1 MNTEMMFER
10 MTEERLLI
18 ALKAVE
24 EKYECKLYVSAH
36 QVKLSGN
43 RVSLIWDKSFLLGKA
58 RGEVRDIVVTAVKSK
73 FLLRQDRA
81 VGEAYIAHLSMVVSN
96 APKEEVAKTAE
107 EVKKVTSRRTG
118 PRQKAFRFTYS

>member
-1 MNTEMMFER
+1 MNTEMFER
-10 MTEERLLI
+10 MTEERLMV
-18 ALKAVE
+18 ALRAVE
-24 EKYECKLYVSAH
+24 ARFECKLYVSAH

-107 EVKKVTSRRTG
+107 EVKKVVARRTG
-118 PRQKAFRFTYS
+118 PRQKAFRFTYG